1 MLLVLKGLVQNISKK
16 KKKIKKLIVKKKV
29 QTNIYRIQAYDSVI
43 YGYFC
48 VGVIDITLKGKSLTG
63 FTITFSPN
71 N

>member
-1 MLLVLKGLVQNISKK
+1 MMFIKKSVKSKKK

>member
-1 MLLVLKGLVQNISKK
+1 M
-16 KKKIKKLIVKKKV
+16 

-63 FTITFSPN
+63 LLLLFHQIIKKN
-71 N
+71 MII